1 MKNIKLKVD
10 EYEYSL
16 IVNAVNE
23 FRNKQIREGKTADF
37 VTEVL
42 TKLLKKTN

>member
-1 MKNIKLKVD
+1 LKKIKIKVD
-10 EYEYSL
+10 EYEYRL

-23 FRNKQIREGKTADF
+23 LRNKYIAEGEDVDF

-42 TKLLKKTN
+42 ETLLEKS